1 MISDKLIQEISDFKD
16 LLIEISTQFI
26 ELRND
31 NETLKEKNTELFESL
46 MNNDS
51 SLSEVKDVES
61 DLRHKL
67 KGTEYRVEQL
77 EAENKALSSEIE
89 EKDILLDELRE
100 KESSFSAEN
109 INLNNNIQSLQKSVH
124 QKDILL
130 GDLNSSIAHIKKE
143 LNEKKDLL
151 FDRDKVKSDLVE
163 NNALLK
169 NEIYHLKI
177 KLEKYYELKTKAKEY
192 DELVAKNSS
201 DEAQLINNIEELKQL
216 TYSLEE
222 EHAKEKA
229 ILDSIIATKEET
241 IKVLE
246 DKLREV
252 TLKHKESEDYDLEL
266 EIEKL
271 RSELEQRTQEVKELN
286 EAGYGV
292 LGQTLF
298 GTLDFN
304 DTKLQINNTKSE
316 NAPVAE
322 KTSTSEISSNISN
335 EEIEK
340 KQFRIELL
348 EDENQELKTNI
359 EAQTANIEN
368 LEALVKKRYKQIQVL
383 EQELNES
390 ISYQLATKDKRLK
403 LADSLEK
410 YLQKIEKIIEN

>member
-26 ELRND
+26 ELRNE
-31 NETLKEKNTELFESL
+31 NETLKEKNVELFESL

-67 KGTEYRVEQL
+67 KGTEYKVEQL
-77 EAENKALSSEIE
+77 EAESKALIAEIE
-89 EKDILLDELRE
+89 EKDILIDELKE
-100 KESSFSAEN
+100 KETIYLAEN
-109 INLNNNIQSLQKSVH
+109 TKHNDTIQSLQKSVQ

-177 KLEKYYELKTKAKEY
+177 KLDKYADLKAKAKEY

-201 DEAQLINNIEELKQL
+201 DETKLINNIEELKQL

-229 ILDSIIATKEET
+229 ILDNIIASKEET
-241 IKVLE
+241 IILLE
-246 DKLREV
+246 EKLKEA
-252 TLKHKESEDYDLEL
+252 TLKQQESEDYDLEII
-266 EIEKL
+266 IENL
-271 RSELEQRTQEVKELN
+271 RKELEQKTKEVKELHD
-286 EAGYGV
+286 AGYGV

-304 DTKLQINNTKSE
+304 DTKLHSTNPKQETTPVIEKNSSDEIEDNITK
-316 NAPVAE
+316 
-322 KTSTSEISSNISN
+322 
-335 EEIEK
+335 EEIAK

-348 EDENQELKTNI
+348 EEENQELKTSI
-359 EAQTANIEN
+359 EAQSTNIES
-368 LEALVKKRYKQIQVL
+368 LEALVKKHYKQIQIL